1 MKSKVTKLVLAILI
15 LFGVGNIASSY
26 FDPPESNIQES
37 LIQKLQIDAVANQ
50 TFFIFGNLSENFIS
64 GIDNKLFSEGAL
76 VLGMFGPMPT
86 GKAVEVTLLIDSW
99 GGYVDLMYNRIAM
112 VNRLKEFNVS
122 FKCYVADARSA
133 AYSFVVSS
141 CDKVILLKGG
151 VMMMHRVSL
160 GGSDMQCPSCKVDD
174 FSMSKLEFK
183 NVKDI
188 SFKEYFDLTRNNGD
202 KYFTEEEL
210 LKYGIVD
217 EVME

>member
-15 LFGVGNIASSY
+15 LFGVGNIVSSY

-76 VLGMFGPMPT
+76 VPGMFGPMPT

-99 GGYVDLMYNRIAM
+99 GGYVDLMYSRIAM

-160 GGSDMQCPSCKVDD
+160 GGSDMQCPSCMVDD

-183 NVKDI
+183 NVKGI